1 MSVEKNNKKTLH
13 ALHEAFFYGATGR
26 IRTGDLLITNQL
38 LYRLSH
44 SSVYETFARRLYIL
58 SNFDWVE
65 KDFDALSEIFFVSC
79 QFTVSYRQAAA
90 VCLFPHP
97 FRQ

>member
-44 SSVYETFARRLYIL
+44 GSINLATDSLYYIAGKKATV
-58 SNFDWVE
+58 FFIRKE
-65 KDFDALSEIFFVSC
+65 KF
-79 QFTVSYRQAAA
+79 
-90 VCLFPHP
+90 
-97 FRQ
+97 